1 MIFIELGLVS
11 RGARLGAATSATY
24 YRPDS
29 QLWDGAAI
37 TPGGRGRSPA
47 HPVVPCFPLFVTRHC
62 AGGCYYRFQA
72 SPARAHCTARQPC
85 GNFCPV
91 ETPRTQRGCSA
102 LPRPAR
108 GPSRTPYGGE
118 GIWARAGQA
127 APAPWHAAR
136 GAEARGS
143 RPPERGDT
151 RRGASPPPDPLLH
164 NCSIPCFNWS
174 PRKHVFNRDVPAE
187 DRLSLR
193 TPVPHQS

>member
-11 RGARLGAATSATY
+11 RGARLRAATSATY

-62 AGGCYYRFQA
+62 GRLLLPFPSISG
-72 SPARAHCTARQPC
+72 SSHCTARQPC

-118 GIWARAGQA
+118 GIWLG
-127 APAPWHAAR
+127 PACTKQHLPHAAR

-193 TPVPHQS
+193 TPVPHRS